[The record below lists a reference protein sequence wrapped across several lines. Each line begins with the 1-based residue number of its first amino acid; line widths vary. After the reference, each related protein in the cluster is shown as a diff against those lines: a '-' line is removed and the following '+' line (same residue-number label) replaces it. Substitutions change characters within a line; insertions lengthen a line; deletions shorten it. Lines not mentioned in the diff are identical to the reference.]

1 MPIYDEKQ
9 KKYYKTRKEVLQIF
23 RQEERKKCECSVEVW
38 AGVLNKRHCLN
49 CERKKNLLKEL
60 ECKEFFKSNK
70 NVQYWKIRRQGRY
83 KELKLAAVKYQPD
96 FVGWVTLPPEEK
108 EISLE
113 LTLPQEKIDKLVQDM
128 HLFNEES
135 DHGWDEE

>member
-23 RQEERKKCECSVEVW
+23 RAEEKKKCYCSVEVW
-38 AGVLNKRHCLN
+38 AGVANKRTCGN
-49 CERKKNLLKEL
+49 CDRKATLSKEL
-60 ECKEFFKSNK
+60 DCKEFFKENK

-83 KELKLAAVKYQPD
+83 KELKLAAVKYQSD

-108 EISLE
+108 KVSLK
-113 LTLPQEKIDKLVQDM
+113 LTLPQEKIDKLMEDM
-128 HLFNEES
+128 HLSSEE
-135 DHGWDEE
+135 DHGWDDE